1 MAKFDDLVEDYS
13 NKPVPTDKV
22 VSGLRVALILIGI
35 SIALP
40 GFVAGIQIGTAVGL
54 KNAIIA
60 FFAGGFLL
68 TILAILTS
76 IVGSRARLSTYMLVR
91 FSFGTVG
98 ARVVNFILA
107 ATLFGWFGVNA
118 ALFGKA
124 TSTTMEQL
132 YGLVGYEDIY
142 IAIGGALMVATTI
155 FGFKALDR
163 LSLFAVP
170 VLLVILVMIVA
181 MSVSGRGMDELFAIQ
196 GTGMSLGLA
205 ISATAGGMMAAVAT
219 MPDLARYL
227 PNKSHVV
234 VGMLIGYGLGIPA
247 IMLSAAIPSI
257 ATGQSDLL
265 LIILGLGLGL
275 PALIVLVF
283 ATWTSNAANVYS
295 SGLSLAAIF
304 TNVHRWKLTVASGAA
319 GTLLAILGIMEYF
332 VPFLIGLGVA
342 IPPVAGIYVA
352 HFYFVAGANY
362 DVSVLPDMPAI
373 RWRAFIGW
381 GTGTLVGYLTAYQG
395 LSLTTIP
402 ALDSLLVSGI
412 LYLVLQRLFPMRY
425 PKAKVSV

>member
-60 FFAGGFLL
+60 FFAGGLLL

-227 PNKSHVV
+227 PNRWHAV

-247 IMLSAAIPSI
+247 IMLSVAIPSI

>member
-13 NKPVPTDKV
+13 NAPVPTNKT
-22 VSGLRVALILIGI
+22 VSGVRVALILIGI

-60 FFAGGFLL
+60 FFVGGLM
-68 TILAILTS
+68 LATLGILTS
-76 IVGSRARLSTYMLVR
+76 IVGAQAKLSTYMLVR
-91 FSFGTVG
+91 FSFGRVG
-98 ARVVNFILA
+98 ARLVNFILA

-118 ALFGKA
+118 ALFGQA
-124 TSTTMEQL
+124 TATTMEQL
-132 YGLVGYEDIY
+132 YGLSGHDNFY
-142 IAIGGALMVATTI
+142 IAVGGTLMVATTI
-155 FGFKALDR
+155 FGFKALDK

-170 VLLVILVMIVA
+170 VLLVILVTIVA
-181 MSVSGRGMDELFAIQ
+181 MSVSGRDAADLFAY
-196 GTGMSLGLA
+196 GGGDMSLGLA
-205 ISATAGGMMAAVAT
+205 ISATAGGMMVGVAT
-219 MPDLARYL
+219 MPDLTRYL
-227 PNKSHVV
+227 PNKWHAG
-234 VGMLIGYGLGIPA
+234 VGMLIAYGVGIPV

-295 SGLSLAAIF
+295 AGLSLSAIF
-304 TNVHRWKLTVASGAA
+304 TNVPRWKLTVAAGAA
-319 GTLLAILGIMEYF
+319 GTILAIAGIMKYF

-352 HFYFVAGANY
+352 HFYFVARSNY
-362 DVSVLPDMPAI
+362 DVKMLPGMPGI

-381 GTGTLVGYLTAYQG
+381 GAGTLVGYLTAYQG
-395 LSLTTIP
+395 LTLTTIP
-402 ALDSLLVSGI
+402 ALDSLLVSAM
-412 LYLVLQRLFPMRY
+412 LYLILQRLFPMRY
-425 PKAKVSV
+425 PTAEVST

>member
-60 FFAGGFLL
+60 FFAGGLLL
-68 TILAILTS
+68 TILAIMTS
-76 IVGSRARLSTYMLVR
+76 IVGARARLSTYMLVR

-181 MSVSGRGMDELFAIQ
+181 MSVSGRGMEELFAIE

-227 PNKSHVV
+227 PNKSHAV

-295 SGLSLAAIF
+295 SGLSLAALF

-319 GTLLAILGIMEYF
+319 GTLLAIAGIMEYF

-352 HFYFVAGANY
+352 HFYFVARSNY
-362 DVSVLPDMPAI
+362 DVTVLPHMPAI

-395 LSLTTIP
+395 LTLTTIP
-402 ALDSLLVSGI
+402 ALDSLLVSGV

-425 PKAKVSV
+425 PTAKVSI